1 MVTKKY
7 DDDTLIAGLEK
18 LTGND
23 FNACEMAERRSGNM
37 HSDLAFSKSF
47 QARLAARAL
56 KEDLGIIKALPMYDY
71 NQLCWVVGSFLQFG
85 SSGSGD
91 IGSIYRRLAARLRDY
106 GPAAYWMSLTLEELS
121 YWLDD
126 IMEVVKDEQEAITEA
141 REEAANN
148 R

>member
-37 HSDLAFSKSF
+37 YSDLAFSKSF

-85 SSGSGD
+85 SDQLKTMLAGRGTSEVSTD
-91 IGSIYRRLAARLRDY
+91 DSQPDSETTDPQPIG
-106 GPAAYWMSLTLEELS
+106 
-121 YWLDD
+121 
-126 IMEVVKDEQEAITEA
+126 
-141 REEAANN
+141 
-148 R
+148 

>member
-1 MVTKKY
+1 MIAKKY

-23 FNACEMAERRSGNM
+23 FNACEMAERRAGNM

-71 NQLCWVVGSFLQFG
+71 NQLCWVVGTFLQLG
-85 SSGSGD
+85 SDRLKTLKADQEISEVSTD
-91 IGSIYRRLAARLRDY
+91 VSQPDSEITDPQPIG
-106 GPAAYWMSLTLEELS
+106 
-121 YWLDD
+121 
-126 IMEVVKDEQEAITEA
+126 
-141 REEAANN
+141 
-148 R
+148 